1 MISGYDSNNKG
12 NIIIIE
18 LKQWSGNVTSRVE
31 GKDGLVETFLA
42 GCIRET
48 THPSYQA
55 WSYFSFIRDF
65 NENVQENLINLYPC
79 AYLHNYDP
87 KYKAEIDNE
96 IYSYYVDIAPLYLKG
111 DALKLREFI
120 AKHIKIGDNKQNLYE
135 INSGKIKPSKS
146 LQDSVCKM
154 LKGNDEFI
162 MIDSQK
168 IIFENALQFGLKSHK
183 DNKKRVLIVE
193 GGPGTGKSVLAINL
207 LVKFIDDDLVTQ
219 YVSKNSA
226 PRNVYSCKLKG
237 KYRTRQINHLFRGS
251 GSYHNCKSNVFSA
264 LLVDEAHRLNEKS
277 GLFKNFGENQ
287 IKEIINASKFSLFF
301 IDENQ
306 KVDIFD
312 IGSKEEIE
320 KYAKKLGAEV
330 YIYKLDSQFRCNGSN
345 GYLAWL
351 DDVLQI
357 HETANFDS
365 FEMNYDFKIFDD
377 PNKMMKAIKKL
388 NQINNKS
395 RMVAGYCWDWL
406 SEGKNNSL
414 IHDITIGDNFKMSWN
429 LRSSSTWA
437 IDSES
442 IEEIGCIHTCQ
453 GLEFDYVGVI
463 IGNDLRYEDGKIITD
478 FTERAKTDQSLKGIK
493 TMAKKNLS
501 KAEEIAENIIKNTY
515 RTLMTRGQKG
525 CYIYCCDKNLEQYL
539 KQRLNIFSKNI

>member
-1 MISGYDSNNKG
+1 
-12 NIIIIE
+12 
-18 LKQWSGNVTSRVE
+18 
-31 GKDGLVETFLA
+31 
-42 GCIRET
+42 
-48 THPSYQA
+48 
-55 WSYFSFIRDF
+55 
-65 NENVQENLINLYPC
+65 
-79 AYLHNYDP
+79 
-87 KYKAEIDNE
+87 
-96 IYSYYVDIAPLYLKG
+96 
-111 DALKLREFI
+111 
-120 AKHIKIGDNKQNLYE
+120 
-135 INSGKIKPSKS
+135 
-146 LQDSVCKM
+146 
-154 LKGNDEFI
+154 
-162 MIDSQK
+162 
-168 IIFENALQFGLKSHK
+168 
-183 DNKKRVLIVE
+183 
-193 GGPGTGKSVLAINL
+193 
-207 LVKFIDDDLVTQ
+207 
-219 YVSKNSA
+219 
-226 PRNVYSCKLKG
+226 
-237 KYRTRQINHLFRGS
+237 
-251 GSYHNCKSNVFSA
+251 
-264 LLVDEAHRLNEKS
+264 
-277 GLFKNFGENQ
+277 FKNFGENQ